1 MTEPTTLPLLVLMIA
16 LVVTRPVEERWWK
29 AGRLSDRAASWLIV
43 GRLPVLAT
51 GFGLIIGL
59 PLIQVAVL
67 LAIGLVAAFVL
78 QPVAAGRLI
87 AARARTRD
95 RGGSPPR

>member
-1 MTEPTTLPLLVLMIA
+1 VTEPTTLPLLVLMIA

-29 AGRLSDRAASWLIV
+29 SGRISDRVAAWLIV

-59 PLIQVAVL
+59 PLLQVAVL
-67 LAIGLVAAFVL
+67 VAIGLVAAFVL

-87 AARARTRD
+87 AARAR
-95 RGGSPPR
+95 PPRS